1 MFERFSR
8 TARAIVSDAVATAAE
23 QGDAKVGPAH
33 LLLTLARTDGAG
45 ARILADAGLTPQML
59 ADPPAGPAGL
69 NDRELNALRAVG
81 IDTDALFRRLEDA
94 FGPQALTPPAEAA
107 PPKRRGRL
115 GSPFDAKAKKV
126 LELSLRETI
135 AAGHTSIDSAHLL
148 LALLRQGLPEPAAS
162 ALADHGITYDHAR
175 RRTHELLDEAAST

>member
-8 TARAIVSDAVATAAE
+8 TARAVVSDAVATAAE

-33 LLLTLARTDGAG
+33 LLLTLARSEGAG
-45 ARILADAGLTPQML
+45 ARILADAGITPAML

-69 NDRELNALRAVG
+69 NDRELHALRAVG
-81 IDTDALFRRLEDA
+81 IDTDALFRRLEEA
-94 FGPQALTPPAEAA
+94 FGPQGLA
-107 PPKRRGRL
+107 PPERPAPVRRRGRL
-115 GSPFDAKAKKV
+115 GSPFDARAKKV

-135 AAGHTSIDSAHLL
+135 AAGHDAIDSAHLL

-162 ALADHGITYDHAR
+162 VLASRGLTHAEVL
-175 RRTHELLDEAAST
+175 RRTRALLDRAA

>member
-33 LLLTLARTDGAG
+33 LLLTLARAGGTG
-45 ARILADAGLTPQML
+45 ARILADAGITPAML
-59 ADPPAGPAGL
+59 ADPPTGPAGL
-69 NDRELNALRAVG
+69 NDRELRALRAVG
-81 IDTDALFRRLEDA
+81 IDTDALFRRLEEA
-94 FGPQALTPPAEAA
+94 FGPQALTPPAEPA

-115 GSPFDAKAKKV
+115 GGPFDARAKKV

-135 AAGHTSIDSAHLL
+135 AAGHTSIDSAHIL
-148 LALLRQGLPEPAAS
+148 LALLRQCLPEPAAS
-162 ALADHGITYDHAR
+162 VLAEHGLTYDHAR
-175 RRTHELLDEAAST
+175 DRTRELLDEAA